1 MDLAEEMRVL
11 HEGDLLPMTGT
22 PLADLQKDS
31 HYLLEEPTGI
41 DPPVLPEDEQDLQLL
56 PILLLVPI
64 VLSTLV
70 IAAIVIIRKNL
81 ILKRL
86 T

>member
-1 MDLAEEMRVL
+1 MDLVEEMRVL
-11 HEGDLLPMTGT
+11 HEGDLLPMTGI

-31 HYLLEEPTGI
+31 PYLLEEPTEI

-56 PILLLVPI
+56 PILLQVPI